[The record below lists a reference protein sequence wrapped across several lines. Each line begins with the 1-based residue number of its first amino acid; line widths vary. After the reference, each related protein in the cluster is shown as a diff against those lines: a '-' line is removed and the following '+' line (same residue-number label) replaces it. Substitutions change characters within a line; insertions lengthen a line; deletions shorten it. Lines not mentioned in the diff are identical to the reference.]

1 VNFPGTGPTSF
12 GDGKQGQGDY
22 QLTYA
27 IHRG

>member
-22 QLTYA
+22 QLTYTVR
-27 IHRG
+27 RG